1 MSQKAAYFQTEEE
14 ETSKEPG
21 NSSGFIEP
29 EPWSCQSVCL
39 QVVCFK
45 IRYENEID
53 IY

>member
-14 ETSKEPG
+14 ESSKEPG
-21 NSSGFIEP
+21 NGSGFIGP

-45 IRYENEID
+45 IRYKNEID